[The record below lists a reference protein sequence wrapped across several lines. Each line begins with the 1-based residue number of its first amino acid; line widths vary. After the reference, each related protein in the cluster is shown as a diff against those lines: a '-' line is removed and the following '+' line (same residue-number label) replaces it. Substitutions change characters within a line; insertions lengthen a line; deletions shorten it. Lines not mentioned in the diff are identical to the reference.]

1 MKGRNLLRRSGESQ
15 LPGAWINLRNEAYDV
30 VLALALS
37 MQQVRDCLLPKTYI
51 AGILLI
57 CPGRV

>member
-1 MKGRNLLRRSGESQ
+1 MKGRNLLGRSGESQ

-37 MQQVRDCLLPKTYI
+37 MQQVRDCLLPKTYT
-51 AGILLI
+51 AGIY
-57 CPGRV
+57 